1 MTLRAASHQEKSVWR
16 TWFRLAVI
24 VGAILVIALGGLAL
38 SWRFGESEGGEGGEA
53 RKVWSGR

>member
-1 MTLRAASHQEKSVWR
+1 MTLRAASHLEKSAWR
-16 TWFRLAVI
+16 TWFRPAVI
-24 VGAILVIALGGLAL
+24 LGAILVIALGGLAL

>member
-1 MTLRAASHQEKSVWR
+1 
-16 TWFRLAVI
+16 

-38 SWRFGESEGGEGGEA
+38 SWRFGESEGGEAGEA